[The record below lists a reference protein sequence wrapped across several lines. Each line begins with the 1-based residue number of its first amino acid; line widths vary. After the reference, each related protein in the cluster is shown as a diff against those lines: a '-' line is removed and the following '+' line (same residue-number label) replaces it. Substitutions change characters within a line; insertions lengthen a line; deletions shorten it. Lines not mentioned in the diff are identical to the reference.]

1 MWQRLGIWSDKT
13 NTRLNAAND
22 IPANQYEQIRERIRH
37 CLDDNYD
44 DNEVDQTLN
53 LMRDETERWNNVET
67 QEDYNDYL
75 PSMDWKLENIDETV
89 DPMKDE
95 LLGYCLRL
103 ERNNAYLTQLIDKFE
118 QVSFKKKYSELL
130 AANKKLENEYG
141 RLKSTNSKVYTSY
154 CDLLEENKLLKK
166 TNKELTNKLSK
177 NEKESEGTNG
187 EVEKLVKQMEKLKKE
202 NEENKQ
208 ILKDYRKSKMKIQ
221 KEITD
226 KENEILKLKGEN
238 IATKLKLERIENLV
252 LKQNPSSL
260 VSPQIE
266 YETEDPIKPDEPV
279 EEDDTIALLQQ
290 KYKTKTM
297 V

>member
-13 NTRLNAAND
+13 NTSAAND